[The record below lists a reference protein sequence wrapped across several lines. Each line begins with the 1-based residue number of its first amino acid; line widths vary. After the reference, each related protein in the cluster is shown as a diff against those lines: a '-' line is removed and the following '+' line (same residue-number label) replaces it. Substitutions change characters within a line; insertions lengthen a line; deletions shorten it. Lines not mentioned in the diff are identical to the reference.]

1 MNAELEE
8 SLDAVGG
15 VLVAG
20 VQRLDDGEPLGVL
33 VLARAADDSDV
44 GLRRRHPVD
53 AEEAERVAVRLDAA
67 AVEHGREHER
77 LAGAVLRAGDV
88 EPLRPA
94 DDGGAELVAL
104 GELVVDDGGGA
115 EEEVLERG
123 AGRQVA
129 GVDEGDVLVATVAV
143 AVALDDGGGGRA
155 AEAGDVG
162 DVVAVDEVAGA
173 LRQRHRALDREDVVV
188 RPRERELPVRRRAR
202 HHARHDARRRLRPAQ
217 DVVHEERQLVVVAR
231 AGTTTS
237 RAHPRIARRGS
248 ATGWHGRGGYHRVS
262 GRVGRRGQRVDRRH
276 RSLRRRRRSRRLL
289 LEDAAGE
296 RAVRRRGERDHHQP
310 HSRLVD
316 HARRALAAA
325 GRDRTRITRTNSAKI
340 TCCCRRRRRRR
351 CALHVATRPQDL
363 YGSSRCAMGG
373 VGIASGA
380 LFLWCCVGCRRDTV
394 PKRLT

>member
-129 GVDEGDVLVATVAV
+129 GVDEGDVLVAAVAV
-143 AVALDDGGGGRA
+143 AVALDDGGEGRA

-237 RAHPRIARRGS
+237 RAHPALPVAAAPPAGTAAGATTVSAGGSVGAGSGRPAPQEPPPAPAQPQAAPRGRGRRTRRSPPRRARSPPATQPPCRPCSPRARRCRKRQDKN
-248 ATGWHGRGGYHRVS
+248 HKNEQCQDH
-262 GRVGRRGQRVDRRH
+262 
-276 RSLRRRRRSRRLL
+276 LL
-289 LEDAAGE
+289 LPPPPPPPLCIACRNEAARFIRE
-296 RAVRRRGERDHHQP
+296 Q
-310 HSRLVD
+310 
-316 HARRALAAA
+316 
-325 GRDRTRITRTNSAKI
+325 
-340 TCCCRRRRRRR
+340 
-351 CALHVATRPQDL
+351 
-363 YGSSRCAMGG
+363 
-373 VGIASGA
+373 
-380 LFLWCCVGCRRDTV
+380 
-394 PKRLT
+394 

>member
-129 GVDEGDVLVATVAV
+129 GVDEGDVLVAAVAV

-188 RPRERELPVRRRAR
+188 RPRERSCRSPPRSPPRPSRCAPTAATRPGCRAR
-202 HHARHDARRRLRPAQ
+202 RTSAGGGRPRRHHHQPRP
-217 DVVHEERQLVVVAR
+217 
-231 AGTTTS
+231 
-237 RAHPRIARRGS
+237 PRIARRGS
-248 ATGWHGRGGYHRVS
+248 PPAGT
-262 GRVGRRGQRVDRRH
+262 
-276 RSLRRRRRSRRLL
+276 
-289 LEDAAGE
+289 AAGLPPCQ
-296 RAVRRRGERDHHQP
+296 RAGR
-310 HSRLVD
+310 S
-316 HARRALAAA
+316 ARAA
-325 GRDRTRITRTNSAKI
+325 GRPAPQEPPPAPAQPQAAPRGRGRRTRRSPPRRARSPPATQPP
-340 TCCCRRRRRRR
+340 CRPCSPRARHCRKR
-351 CALHVATRPQDL
+351 QDKNHKNEQCQDHL
-363 YGSSRCAMGG
+363 LLPPPPPPLC
-373 VGIASGA
+373 IA
-380 LFLWCCVGCRRDTV
+380 CRNEAARFI
-394 PKRLT
+394 REQ